1 VKGLKSV
8 LVKTKG
14 HEKLRTV
21 MLLSSVWWQ
30 ESDTISYSEERETSE
45 VKSS

>member
-1 VKGLKSV
+1 MGNADKTTAFFDKVAYNKTDVKGLKSV

-21 MLLSSVWWQ
+21 MLLSSV
-30 ESDTISYSEERETSE
+30 
-45 VKSS
+45 